1 MQIPGQDLQID
12 TDTSLASV
20 CYWTMLYSFSSID
33 IIQVAVCSN
42 LGSHLW
48 LAVGMYLLCEQLDNY
63 DTRLVQLQQV
73 FNQYMSSEYEG
84 N

>member
-1 MQIPGQDLQID
+1 
-12 TDTSLASV
+12 
-20 CYWTMLYSFSSID
+20 
-33 IIQVAVCSN
+33 
-42 LGSHLW
+42 
-48 LAVGMYLLCEQLDNY
+48 MYLLCEQLDNY